1 MNEINS
7 VIKDFQ
13 MLKSG
18 EWVPDEDSCDASI
31 EMLERAEEK
40 IKKLYNEKTIIE
52 LIQFLSMN
60 KDFNSYSSVSVA
72 TAKRFLKQFKNKKK
86 WINL

>member
-1 MNEINS
+1 
-7 VIKDFQ
+7 
-13 MLKSG
+13 
-18 EWVPDEDSCDASI
+18 
-31 EMLERAEEK
+31 MLERAEEK

-72 TAKRFLKQFKNKKK
+72 TAKRFLKQFKNKK
-86 WINL
+86 NG